1 MSLLTERITL
11 LATGIANYIR
21 DSINP
26 RLLPSGG
33 ATNQILRKT
42 SGTDYAVGWV
52 THKTVQYS
60 ITLGNAGVRA
70 LVPITVTI
78 SDADVVST
86 SIIEAWYSPI
96 RDVAD
101 KEYEDDAEFASE
113 IQAAKN
119 ALTNGAA
126 AALDTL
132 AELAAALGNDANFAS
147 TTTTA
152 LSNRLR
158 FDAAQ
163 TLTAGQKTQAC
174 TNLGIGEP
182 DTDFVSSF
190 TSGLV

>member
-78 SDADVVST
+78 SDVDVVST

-96 RDVAD
+96 IDVANE
-101 KEYEDDAEFASE
+101 EYEDDAEFDYLDVRVLPSSV
-113 IQAAKN
+113 AAGSFKIAVSARN
-119 ALTNGAA
+119 NGRI
-126 AALDTL
+126 
-132 AELAAALGNDANFAS
+132 NN
-147 TTTTA
+147 
-152 LSNRLR
+152 
-158 FDAAQ
+158 
-163 TLTAGQKTQAC
+163 QKTIMYRVQ
-174 TNLGIGEP
+174 N
-182 DTDFVSSF
+182 
-190 TSGLV
+190 